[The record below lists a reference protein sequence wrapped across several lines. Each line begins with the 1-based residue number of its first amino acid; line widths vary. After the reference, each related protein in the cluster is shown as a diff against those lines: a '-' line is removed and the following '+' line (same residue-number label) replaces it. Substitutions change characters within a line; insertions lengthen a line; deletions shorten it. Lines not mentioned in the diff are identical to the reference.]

1 MSSVDDVCHLKLIKN
16 WRLMIVTVS
25 LKISVYK
32 TVGSINAC
40 KINVWILRCIIQ
52 HSVLQQYTW
61 YWHQSPR
68 KTIPFRGQ
76 YSLKKHI
83 AVFYWITNT
92 VQIHELKDTN
102 RRGILRYTS
111 YPSEHTTMFSFKT
124 LHWQFDT
131 VYFNMYTYSLT
142 YICFTYTW
150 LDLFKGDKI
159 NVETQISKMQ
169 KEVGGVM
176 SFVVE
181 KVN

>member
-1 MSSVDDVCHLKLIKN
+1 MYYTEQCIATIYLILASESSQN
-16 WRLMIVTVS
+16 YSVS
-25 LKISVYK
+25 RAIF
-32 TVGSINAC
+32 T
-40 KINVWILRCIIQ
+40 
-52 HSVLQQYTW
+52 
-61 YWHQSPR
+61 
-68 KTIPFRGQ
+68 
-76 YSLKKHI
+76 KKHI

-111 YPSEHTTMFSFKT
+111 YPSVHTTMFSFKT

-131 VYFNMYTYSLT
+131 VYFNMYTYSLI
-142 YICFTYTW
+142 YISFTYTW

-176 SFVVE
+176 SSVVE